1 MKQRLTAIFAMD
13 MVGYSRLMEA
23 DEMGT
28 IVRHKKHRAQLIDP
42 AIFQSGGRIIKE
54 MGDGILVEFSS
65 VAGAVHCAVD
75 IQKEMLQRELELP
88 SANRVSYRIGIN
100 LGDIVDDGNEVYGDG
115 INVASRLEQM
125 AEPGGVC
132 ISGTAHDTLRSTT
145 NIAFRSLGSI
155 SVKNIQR
162 QIEAFQIE
170 LKPELGLKP
179 EASAFRKTKKWSKL
193 IPVLKVAAVIGAVC
207 VVTLIAAQ
215 ALNYGAPTNWFKSD
229 NLQPLEEHTSIA
241 VFPFAD
247 LSKGSGGS
255 YLSAGISED
264 LATEVSLRANVLLI
278 TPSLPA
284 DNDNDLQIIMET
296 AESFGADYV
305 LAGTIEQAG
314 TQSNISVTL
323 GSVSNRRINLQK
335 AYNVN
340 ASEIFAVSKDISQ
353 DVVSA
358 IPNIQLREPQNS
370 KPSYHFPNPEAYD
383 LLLRGNVEFA
393 RFSLDGLDAAEA
405 LLRKAAETDPSYA
418 RPQANVA
425 FIRALR
431 VAFGWSRD
439 PESDF
444 QEAEALADLALRIDP
459 ATHQAYLAKGL
470 LARTQRQYKKA
481 ISNFEMAI
489 EFAPNNADA
498 YAMVALTQVFE
509 GDAKSGHSSIR
520 KAIERNPDHP
530 FFYRY
535 TEGMAL
541 FHQERFEE
549 AEKIFQS
556 ALVRNPD
563 FLAARLA
570 LVSTLWHLGRSED
583 AEWEFEEVLVRQ
595 PDFSLLHEQ
604 ARAPYANTGDTLRYM
619 KGLKSVAAGP

>member
-1 MKQRLTAIFAMD
+1 MRHPRLIESVFDPLRKIVLVGRHLCIRYLLSGGRKRMKQRLTAIFAMD

-340 ASEIFAVSKDISQ
+340 ASEIFAVSK
-353 DVVSA
+353 
-358 IPNIQLREPQNS
+358 
-370 KPSYHFPNPEAYD
+370 PSYHFPNPEAYD

-425 FIRALR
+425 FIRA
-431 VAFGWSRD
+431 
-439 PESDF
+439 
-444 QEAEALADLALRIDP
+444 
-459 ATHQAYLAKGL
+459 
-470 LARTQRQYKKA
+470 
-481 ISNFEMAI
+481 
-489 EFAPNNADA
+489 
-498 YAMVALTQVFE
+498 
-509 GDAKSGHSSIR
+509 
-520 KAIERNPDHP
+520 
-530 FFYRY
+530 
-535 TEGMAL
+535 
-541 FHQERFEE
+541 
-549 AEKIFQS
+549 
-556 ALVRNPD
+556 
-563 FLAARLA
+563 
-570 LVSTLWHLGRSED
+570 
-583 AEWEFEEVLVRQ
+583 
-595 PDFSLLHEQ
+595 
-604 ARAPYANTGDTLRYM
+604 
-619 KGLKSVAAGP
+619 